1 MISIFQFENLTKIV
15 FKKMKKPEKSNTE
28 EGLDELEFEQ
38 LICRKK
44 KQEKKSQSD
53 RKQLWKLLLTIKLD
67 EWDMKTEI

>member
-1 MISIFQFENLTKIV
+1 MISIIESENLDKIV

-44 KQEKKSQSD
+44 KLEKKSQSD
-53 RKQLWKLLLTIKLD
+53 REQLQKLFAHY
-67 EWDMKTEI
+67 KTE